1 MIIECFVGKWL
12 LVAHFTCKLLDG
24 YISIMICVC
33 NFEPLF
39 GPFMPRTIG
48 KIKFIQK
55 FKKFLQGGW
64 SSTYVPSAMIIGC
77 FNVLLVTQIFGI
89 LDHSGPFSEPF
100 APIARKKVN
109 IKTQKRNICQHIAYH
124 NFWLLDYL
132 LGTYPWWRVMLLWG
146 IFWPLYHSSRNQK
159 SKFSKN

>member
-1 MIIECFVGKWL
+1 MWYVTLNHFLAL
-12 LVAHFTCKLLDG
+12 LCPEQLVK
-24 YISIMICVC
+24 S
-33 NFEPLF
+33 NLF
-39 GPFMPRTIG
+39 
-48 KIKFIQK
+48 KNLK
-55 FKKFLQGGW
+55 

-109 IKTQKRNICQHIAYH
+109 IKTQKRNICQQIAYH
-124 NFWLLDYL
+124 NFWLLDVL

-146 IFWPLYHSSRNQK
+146 IFWPLYHSSRNKK

>member
-1 MIIECFVGKWL
+1 MGSDCWWHIL
-12 LVAHFTCKLLDG
+12 LVSYSMG
-24 YISIMICVC
+24 IYQSWYVIY

-64 SSTYVPSAMIIGC
+64 SSTYVPSVVITGC
-77 FNVLLVTQIFGI
+77 INVSLVTQIFGI

-109 IKTQKRNICQHIAYH
+109 IKTQKRNKRIYVNTLHTIICDYWMFCWVHI
-124 NFWLLDYL
+124 
-132 LGTYPWWRVMLLWG
+132 LGDV
-146 IFWPLYHSSRNQK
+146 
-159 SKFSKN
+159 